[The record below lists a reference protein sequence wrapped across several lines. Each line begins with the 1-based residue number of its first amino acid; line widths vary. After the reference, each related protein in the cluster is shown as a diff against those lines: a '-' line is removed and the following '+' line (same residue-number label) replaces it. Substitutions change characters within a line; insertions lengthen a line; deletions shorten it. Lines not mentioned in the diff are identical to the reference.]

1 MGGLQNRRVGDW
13 LSKCQV
19 GRTKPSHRL
28 VLLPAIDKPGYFGFY
43 LSGVSL
49 DLDALVADEQALRL
63 MLRERVGERKDLVF
77 GKIDTVTAY
86 KYAIATSSQRAF

>member
-1 MGGLQNRRVGDW
+1 M
-13 LSKCQV
+13 
-19 GRTKPSHRL
+19 
-28 VLLPAIDKPGYFGFY
+28 LLPAIDKPGYFGFY

-63 MLRERVGERKDLVF
+63 MLRERVEREDIVF

-86 KYAIATSSQRAF
+86 KYAIATSSQPAF

>member
-49 DLDALVADEQALRL
+49 DLDALIEDEQALRL
-63 MLRERVGERKDLVF
+63 MLRERVEREDIVF

-86 KYAIATSSQRAF
+86 KYAIATSSQPAF